1 MILLAELEKN
11 DVFHENIKTSKFLK
25 GYDGVFKL
33 CGTVTGAPILDQLID
48 YQASKK
54 NMSKNQESKPILGPQ
69 QMLEDNYKKT
79 FPYFS
84 PEKMEVW
91 DSAKKLP

>member
-1 MILLAELEKN
+1 MLFWPNLNEKIVDSETTISQLISQLAELEKN

-54 NMSKNQESKPILGPQ
+54 SISKLLESKPILGP
-69 QMLEDNYKKT
+69 
-79 FPYFS
+79 
-84 PEKMEVW
+84 
-91 DSAKKLP
+91 